1 MDEKELLEKAKKME
15 LDEWQ
20 MVQVRLGLKLLPV
33 TSIESYMRKE
43 LSHRQMEQMRIALM
57 DGIPLEDVIQMMN
70 PEIDFQEMQRRRIAY
85 QLLNLS
91 EITQSLT
98 EIRGFCDRTRQDEET
113 ISQLKEKIKEKDT
126 SLQQL
131 QHELE
136 ECSKRNFVHDEQVT
150 NESVSVE
157 TSVMEKNKP
166 FWFGRKRSK
175 DKSIQEL
182 IKKND
187 YTANQLEE
195 IRLSLEDGLLED
207 QLLFI
212 SRQKDAAKMKQLRLF
227 YKQINNKDNDAPKQ
241 QAKEN
246 PDETINAEDPFLFN
260 IDEEIIPEAS
270 LL

>member
-1 MDEKELLEKAKKME
+1 MDEKELLEKAKEME

-43 LSHRQMEQMRIALM
+43 LSHRQMEQLRIALM
-57 DGIPLEDVIQMMN
+57 DGMPLEDVVQMMH

-85 QLLNLS
+85 QMMNLS

-98 EIRGFCDRTRQDEET
+98 EIRGFCDRTRQDEKI
-113 ISQLKEKIKEKDT
+113 ISQLKETIKEKDT

-136 ECSKRNFVHDEQVT
+136 DCRNQISVHDEQVPG
-150 NESVSVE
+150 ESVE
-157 TSVMEKNKP
+157 APAMEKNKS
-166 FWFGRKRSK
+166 FWFGRKRAK

-182 IKKND
+182 IEKND
-187 YTANQLEE
+187 YTADQIQE

-207 QLLFI
+207 QIMFI
-212 SRQKDAAKMKQLRLF
+212 SKQKDAAKMKQLRLF
-227 YKQINNKDNDAPKQ
+227 YKEINNTDKDSVKQ
-241 QAKEN
+241 KTKEN
-246 PDETINAEDPFLFN
+246 PTEIINAEDPFLFN
-260 IDEEIIPEAS
+260 MDEEIIPEAS